1 MSINLSKK
9 KRDNML
15 SFLKELK
22 KKMEDK
28 EDLRKLIE
36 IERILQEKKYGLI
49 WEEHKEKTDEIL
61 EKNIPI
67 LREIEDKKLTNPEK
81 SGGGGYNPLI
91 I

>member
-36 IERILQEKKYGLI
+36 IERTLQEKKYGLI
-49 WEEHKEKTDEIL
+49 WE
-61 EKNIPI
+61 
-67 LREIEDKKLTNPEK
+67 
-81 SGGGGYNPLI
+81 
-91 I
+91 

>member
-36 IERILQEKKYGLI
+36 IERTLQEKKYGLI

-81 SGGGGYNPLI
+81 LGGGGTIL
-91 I
+91 

>member
-1 MSINLSKK
+1 
-9 KRDNML
+9 ML

-36 IERILQEKKYGLI
+36 IERTLQEKKYGLI

-81 SGGGGYNPLI
+81 SGGRYNPLI

>member
-36 IERILQEKKYGLI
+36 IERTLQEKKYGLI

-81 SGGGGYNPLI
+81 SGGYNPLI

>member
-36 IERILQEKKYGLI
+36 IERTLQEKKYGLI

-67 LREIEDKKLTNPEK
+67 LREIENKKFTNPEK
-81 SGGGGYNPLI
+81 IGGGGRFL
-91 I
+91 

>member
-36 IERILQEKKYGLI
+36 IERTLQEKKYGLI
-49 WEEHKEKTDEIL
+49 WEEHKEKIDEIL
-61 EKNIPI
+61 ERNIPI
-67 LREIEDKKLTNPEK
+67 LREIENKKFTNPVK
-81 SGGGGYNPLI
+81 IGGGGRFL
-91 I
+91 

>member
-36 IERILQEKKYGLI
+36 IERI

-81 SGGGGYNPLI
+81 SGGGYNPLI

>member
-36 IERILQEKKYGLI
+36 IERTLQEKKYGLI

-81 SGGGGYNPLI
+81 LGGGYNPLI

>member
-67 LREIEDKKLTNPEK
+67 LREIEEKKHTNPQK
-81 SGGGGYNPLI
+81 SGGGYNPLI

>member
-81 SGGGGYNPLI
+81 SGGGYNPLI